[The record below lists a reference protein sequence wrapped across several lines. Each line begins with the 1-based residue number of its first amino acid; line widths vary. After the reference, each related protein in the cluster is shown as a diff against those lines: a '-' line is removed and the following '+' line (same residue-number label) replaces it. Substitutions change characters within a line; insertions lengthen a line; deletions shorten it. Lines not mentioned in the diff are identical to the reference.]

1 MSKKYKN
8 DTHSYLQTQE
18 LHRKKRSKWKK
29 VKKANSP
36 AHPLVRAK
44 KEFIALIIKKIELIK
59 YYFEVSENFF
69 PKKVIIII
77 NSPKFKKS
85 NFNNVISWV
94 PSSVQILH

>member
-44 KEFIALIIKKIELIK
+44 KEFIALVIKKIELIK
-59 YYFEVSENFF
+59 YYFEVSVIKNFF
-69 PKKVIIII
+69 QNK
-77 NSPKFKKS
+77 NNNNNKFTKIQKIK
-85 NFNNVISWV
+85 F
-94 PSSVQILH
+94 